1 MAFLPT
7 GELNC
12 GKPQWSI
19 PLTLRPSNMSDHAGQ
34 VSFPGGRCQR
44 GETAQQA
51 ACREYSEELGC
62 PSDSM
67 ELIGSMP
74 SLYVYASRHQVVP
87 VLSIGGEFPDIKP
100 NVHEVEKVLW
110 LPLEQL
116 MQLKPQARTV
126 QRNAIELQASGFWLE
141 GHWVWGATA
150 MMLGELK
157 IRLER
162 LA

>member
-1 MAFLPT
+1 
-7 GELNC
+7 
-12 GKPQWSI
+12 
-19 PLTLRPSNMSDHAGQ
+19 
-34 VSFPGGRCQR
+34 
-44 GETAQQA
+44 
-51 ACREYSEELGC
+51 
-62 PSDSM
+62 M

-87 VLSIGGEFPDIKP
+87 VLSVGGEFPDIKP

-126 QRNAIELQASGFWLE
+126 QRNTIELQASGFWLE